1 MKFDEEKARQIID
14 KYNLSQTTLKVWK
27 SRGSIP
33 DRYTKEDYKMAIPV
47 LEKGDKIM
55 QDRLISILNMPE
67 LNRKTIIQ
75 LAGCNAIRVN
85 GVCLHKSTFTK
96 EEIFALQK
104 EIKRLRL
111 DILKYTQKYSESFVK
126 LLKDNRLKLYVIIPD
141 KLFARK
147 LNYLKDNS
155 NISCIDF
162 NQAVEYYIKVAIQLN
177 IN

>member
-1 MKFDEEKARQIID
+1 MKFNEEKARQIID

-33 DRYTKEDYKMAIPV
+33 DRYGKEGYVKPIPV
-47 LEKGDKIM
+47 SGKGDEIM
-55 QDRLISILNMPE
+55 QERLISILNMPE

-75 LAGCNAIRVN
+75 LSGCDATRIN

-96 EEIFALQK
+96 EEMFALQK

-126 LLKDNRLKLYVIIPD
+126 LLKDNRLKFYVIIPD
-141 KLFARK
+141 KLFARR
-147 LNYLKDNS
+147 LNYLKDN
-155 NISCIDF
+155 ISRLDF
-162 NQAVEYYIKVAIQLN
+162 NQAVDYYIKVAIQLN